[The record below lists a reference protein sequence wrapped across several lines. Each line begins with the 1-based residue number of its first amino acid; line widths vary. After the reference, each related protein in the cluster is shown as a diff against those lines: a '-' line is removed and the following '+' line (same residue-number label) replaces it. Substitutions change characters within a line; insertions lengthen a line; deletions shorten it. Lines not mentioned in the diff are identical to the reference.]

1 MSDCAEAMQIP
12 VRIVLVDTS
21 HPGNIGASA
30 RAMKTM
36 GLSDLALVRPREFP
50 SDEATARASGAD
62 DILARAAV
70 HATLDDAIADCG
82 FVVGASARLRS
93 VEWPTVDPRI
103 CAETVWREVYGNR
116 VAIVMGP
123 EQSGLTNEDLGR
135 CQQLVHIPT
144 QPEFSSLN
152 LAMAVQ
158 VLCYELRMARRPRP
172 VPTIGAGRRD
182 RDDATSRGDALAS
195 RSDEVRG
202 APLATAAE
210 LEGFHAHLER
220 VLTDAGF
227 LRPDHPRQLKLK
239 LRRIFHRAAL
249 DTNEVNILRGMLSAL
264 DPSKA
269 RRREN

>member
-1 MSDCAEAMQIP
+1 MIAQELMQIP

-36 GLSDLALVRPREFP
+36 GVSDLALVRPRRFP

-62 DILARAAV
+62 DILARATV
-70 HATLDDAIADCG
+70 HATLADAIADCG

-93 VEWPTVDPRI
+93 VEWPTVDPRT
-103 CAETVWREVYGNR
+103 CAETIWREVYGNR

-144 QPEFSSLN
+144 QPEFGSLN

-172 VPTIGAGRRD
+172 VPDIVAGRRE
-182 RDDATSRGDALAS
+182 RDDPACGGSQPNRV
-195 RSDEVRG
+195 DEVRG

-264 DPSKA
+264 DPSKL
-269 RRREN
+269 RREGD